1 MAIELPGYAALFA
14 AIGAL
19 LLGPLL
25 LQLARFGPRVAAFLD
40 GFTFISIAG
49 LFCFSVFP
57 AALAAG
63 GSAAWAFAAL
73 GLVFPVAAERLFRRT
88 AARAHLAILGL
99 GVAGLAAHAVLDGI
113 ALMGAGL
120 VESDHGHAGE
130 DLAVAVVLHNLPKGL
145 AIWYLLQ
152 PAFGTRVAVLAFA
165 ALVAATAGGFLG
177 GPAVVAALAGP
188 AMAWFQ
194 AFIVGS
200 ILHVVM
206 HGPAHHEPAQVRI
219 PRWAERL
226 GLICGLLLLYIY
238 L

>member
-1 MAIELPGYAALFA
+1 LAAELPGYLALLA
-14 AIGAL
+14 AIAAL

-25 LQLARFGPRVAAFLD
+25 LQLARVGPRVAAFLD
-40 GFTFISIAG
+40 GFTFISITG

-57 AALAAG
+57 TALASG
-63 GSAAWAFAAL
+63 GPAAWIFAVV
-73 GLVFPVAAERLFRRT
+73 GLAFPVGAERLFRHT

-120 VESDHGHAGE
+120 PELDHGHAGE

-145 AIWYLLQ
+145 ALWYLLQ
-152 PAFGTRVAVLAFA
+152 PAFGTRVAALAIA
-165 ALVAATAGGFLG
+165 ALVAATGAGFLAGPAVLAALG
-177 GPAVVAALAGP
+177 GPAV
-188 AMAWFQ
+188 AWFQ
-194 AFIVGS
+194 AFVVGS

-206 HGPAHHEPAQVRI
+206 HGPAHHGTAQARI

>member
-1 MAIELPGYAALFA
+1 MSVALPGPWALLA
-14 AIGAL
+14 GIVAL

-25 LQLARFGPRVAAFLD
+25 LQLARIGPRVTAFLD

-57 AALAAG
+57 AAIATG
-63 GSAAWAFAAL
+63 GAAAWAFAAA
-73 GLVFPVAAERLFRRT
+73 GLVFPVVAERVFERT
-88 AARAHLAILGL
+88 ASRAHLAILGL
-99 GVAGLAAHAVLDGI
+99 SVAGLAVHAVLDGI

-120 VESDHGHAGE
+120 AESDHGHAGE

-152 PAFGTRVAVLAFA
+152 PAFGTRVAALALGALVLAT
-165 ALVAATAGGFLG
+165 TAGFLAG
-177 GPAVVAALAGP
+177 QPVVAALAGA

-194 AFIVGS
+194 AFVVGS
-200 ILHVVM
+200 ILHIVM
-206 HGPAHHEPAQVRI
+206 QGPAGHDRGPGGQ

-226 GLICGLLLLYIY
+226 GLIFGLVLLYIY